1 MTLSA
6 PPAASDS
13 FRPATPSRPTL
24 MPPPP
29 ERGSVPAWH
38 LAADLRPLRPPPA
51 DLADSLAPRRRRP
64 GANAVTRPLP
74 AARRRDALAAAATVA
89 CALTLGGLFG
99 VAVGQA
105 LRHRPAA
112 HAAARPA
119 AALAR

>member
-1 MTLSA
+1 MTPSA

-51 DLADSLAPRRRRP
+51 DLADSLAPRLRRP
-64 GANAVTRPLP
+64 GAVTRPLP
-74 AARRRDALAAAATVA
+74 PTRRRDAVAAAATFA
-89 CALTLGGLFG
+89 CALALGGLFG